1 MVEKI
6 LDAAAQKGTGK
17 WAVIE
22 AVESGIPATVIS
34 ESVAARSLSALKDQ
48 RVKASQLLAGP
59 TQPNNI
65 DESII
70 EDIKKVLFKI
80 YIHAKVGIVGQHFIY
95 KTDRLRIQDHSL
107 RSRIYGPERKL
118 SRAVWI
124 QIGLRGIG
132 PHVERWMCY

>member
-1 MVEKI
+1 MEWRLLQSTVEILRFKDSSGLNFLKYLFCELVDDEIVIIGEFLVEKI

-22 AVESGIPATVIS
+22 AVESGIPATLIS

-59 TQPNNI
+59 TQQKT

-70 EDIKKVLFKI
+70 EDIRQVLFK
-80 YIHAKVGIVGQHFIY
+80 KWY
-95 KTDRLRIQDHSL
+95 K
-107 RSRIYGPERKL
+107 SRYCCTTFYL
-118 SRAVWI
+118 
-124 QIGLRGIG
+124 L
-132 PHVERWMCY
+132 